1 MPAVS
6 RESDWNAIAPRCAC
20 ISYYGIYFVYLYDI
34 CYYNLTTPVT
44 GSLLTST
51 NKLFFILPVS
61 PDLQLALVHLE
72 FWKVHVWNE
81 RHALKTEVHEHLN
94 IVFPYVFPWVVTCV
108 NNFSPLHRMC
118 LVCPEH
124 APYAWHS
131 EDLSRSGSED
141 RAPLGWAFRVCIC
154 FFSCLS
160 TACFFKPILYIS
172 VLPNFTLAL
181 VWATFF
187 VTQQVVWRSVSPNF
201 SCQWPSFVILQLL
214 AHALRVPLNRWL
226 WDGGHSISCQ
236 WEGGQAG
243 VVSWSPNTK
252 QLQNHCGKK
261 WINVLNLPSG
271 K

>member
-1 MPAVS
+1 MFFHELWLVWTTSAHFTGCVWYAQNTHPTPGTVRTWAVPAARTERHWAEHFVF
-6 RESDWNAIAPRCAC
+6 A
-20 ISYYGIYFVYLYDI
+20 YVFFLVYLR
-34 CYYNLTTPVT
+34 
-44 GSLLTST
+44 
-51 NKLFFILPVS
+51 
-61 PDLQLALVHLE
+61 
-72 FWKVHVWNE
+72 HV
-81 RHALKTEVHEHLN
+81 
-94 IVFPYVFPWVVTCV
+94 
-108 NNFSPLHRMC
+108 
-118 LVCPEH
+118 
-124 APYAWHS
+124 
-131 EDLSRSGSED
+131 
-141 RAPLGWAFRVCIC
+141 
-154 FFSCLS
+154 
-160 TACFFKPILYIS
+160 FFKPILYIS

-187 VTQQVVWRSVSPNF
+187 GSVSPNF